1 MAKKREGWKNLPVEI
16 PDFAHDQFEKLR
28 DDFGDE
34 YGVSP
39 SQPLTVAALSHV
51 ATVESLK
58 AALLAY
64 REECK
69 KRGIRHG

>member
-1 MAKKREGWKNLPVEI
+1 MAKREGWRSLPVEI
-16 PDFAHDQFEKLR
+16 PDFAHERFEKLR
-28 DDFGDE
+28 EDYGDKH
-34 YGVSP
+34 GVSP
-39 SQPLTVAALSHV
+39 SQPLTIAALSHV

-64 REECK
+64 RAECK